1 MEQRTLISPKLDV
14 VFKTLFVENPDLL
27 LNFVASILAVEPES
41 ITSLQVT
48 NPELT
53 PEDVDGK
60 FSRLDL
66 KLAVDDRLMNLE
78 IQVRNYQDY
87 KDRAMFYW
95 AKLFTSE
102 LKSGYNYGSL
112 KETITVNI
120 LDFNLF
126 DNRDDYYT
134 EVIPMIK
141 GTEEIFTDK
150 MSIRFLELRKCKTY
164 DKDNPL
170 ETWLQFLNA
179 NTEEDFEMVQS
190 VGNEAINNAVIKIYN
205 MSADDRMRERAWM
218 REKALHDEA
227 SAMADARRE
236 GLLTGLTK
244 GREEGR
250 VEGRAEGKAA
260 ILAMLIK
267 AGKLTKE
274 EALIYAE

>member
-1 MEQRTLISPKLDV
+1 MEQMTLISPKLDV

-27 LNFVASILAVEPES
+27 LNFVASILDVPPES
-41 ITSLQVT
+41 IHDLTVT
-48 NPELT
+48 NPELM

-60 FSRLDL
+60 FSRMDL
-66 KLAVDDRLMNLE
+66 KLAVDNRLMNLE

-102 LKSGYNYGSL
+102 LKSGYEYGSL

-126 DNRDDYYT
+126 SNRDDYYT

-179 NTEEDFEMVQS
+179 KSEEDFEMVQS

-205 MSADDRMRERAWM
+205 MSADDKMRERAWI

-227 SAMADARRE
+227 SAMAGARR
-236 GLLTGLTK
+236 
-244 GREEGR
+244 
-250 VEGRAEGKAA
+250 EGRAEGENR
-260 ILAMLIK
+260 LAMLMNRLLA
-267 AGKLTKE
+267 AGRNQD
-274 EALIYAE
+274 ALLASYDQVYRYELMREFGI